1 MTSARS
7 GVGWRGYPDPVST
20 PHGQS
25 QYQVRFDWGLEGAAD
40 IAAEAD
46 VIVVVDVL
54 SFATTVDLAVGLGA
68 GVVPVDP
75 EASVAAQASGATVA
89 GRRGEAGVTLSPASI
104 TAETVA
110 AGARI
115 VLPSPNG
122 SRVVAGLRDRGA
134 QVVVASLRNRTAIA
148 KWVLEQ
154 QGDKGDRFYVAII
167 AAGEQRADGTIRF
180 AVEDLLGAGAVIDA
194 LADVGVDYCS
204 PEAAAAAAAFTGLRN
219 ATGHLIGASAS
230 GREMAGEGYRGDID
244 LAIDVDASST
254 VPVLDPDGVLVAAR
268 PPDLAR

>member
-1 MTSARS
+1 
-7 GVGWRGYPDPVST
+7 VST

-40 IAAEAD
+40 VAADVD

-54 SFATTVDLAVGLGA
+54 SFSTTVDLAVSLGA
-68 GVVPVDP
+68 SVVPADPADRPALAGVDD
-75 EASVAAQASGATVA
+75 AIIA
-89 GRRGEAGVTLSPASI
+89 GRRSEQGITLSPTSI
-104 TAETVA
+104 TSETVS
-110 AGARI
+110 AGDRI
-115 VLPSPNG
+115 VLPSLNG
-122 SRVVAGLRDRGA
+122 SSLVAELRERGA
-134 QVVVASLRNRTAIA
+134 SIVVASLRNRTAVA

-154 QGDKGDRFYVAII
+154 QGDKGDRFFVAII
-167 AAGEQRADGTIRF
+167 AAGEQRADGSTRF

-230 GREMAGEGYRGDID
+230 GRELAGEGFRGDVD
-244 LAIDVDASST
+244 LAIDLDVSST
-254 VPVLDPDGVLVAAR
+254 VPVLDGAGALVDAR
-268 PPDLAR
+268 